1 MGIYVTNPV
10 VNVMSVMASQDV
22 GKPISQVR
30 ADLEATD
37 KVMGDAIHIEDGL
50 LNITILESVRNYALA

>member
-1 MGIYVTNPV
+1 
-10 VNVMSVMASQDV
+10 MASQDV